1 MLLLCK
7 GAVFST
13 LESAVGIDMSQV
25 SGCLYSEREAN
36 SWRTYKR
43 CRSRKRLLTPIDNT
57 HGFRSYSALH
67 TSLWLLP
74 SLMMESTIT
83 IDGGINKIRI
93 PAMHLPLTAT
103 PLPSI
108 TLHLHKQNLLGS
120 GNRPTILHLQR
131 RLGENEQQSYCSF
144 LLKCVNDPHTVP
156 RWQPLQIGLSLEA
169 CGYVM

>member
-1 MLLLCK
+1 MMPD
-7 GAVFST
+7 A
-13 LESAVGIDMSQV
+13 
-25 SGCLYSEREAN
+25 
-36 SWRTYKR
+36 
-43 CRSRKRLLTPIDNT
+43 
-57 HGFRSYSALH
+57 HGFRSYSALR
-67 TSLWLLP
+67 TSLRLLP
-74 SLMMESTIT
+74 SLMMESKIT

-93 PAMHLPLTAT
+93 LAMHLPLTAT

-131 RLGENEQQSYCSF
+131 RLGEDEQQFYRSF
-144 LLKCVNDPHTVP
+144 LLKCINEPQTVP